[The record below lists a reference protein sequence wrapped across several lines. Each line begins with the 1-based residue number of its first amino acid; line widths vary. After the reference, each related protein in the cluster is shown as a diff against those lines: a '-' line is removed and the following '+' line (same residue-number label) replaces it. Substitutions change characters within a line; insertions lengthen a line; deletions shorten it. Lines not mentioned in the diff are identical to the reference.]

1 MRRILLFL
9 TILCMMFGGIPINA
23 QKAKYY
29 VHIPNKKD
37 VPFAIKTLGKNDNLV
52 VLQSNKNHTLAQS
65 LNQYNV
71 TEFRQAFPD
80 AVTDWLREVY
90 YVECDSINIQ
100 TNISLTKMIA
110 LQSKHQ
116 IPLVVKLLR
125 EPTPTGE
132 IYTPNDPKYNSDE
145 RHRAHLKLIHAPE
158 TWEIVRRYPKI
169 DVAVHDCY
177 FAQNEDLSYKR
188 IIENNH
194 QPGDNGVH
202 GAFVAGCLGAT
213 TNNNKG
219 IASLGGLNTNLIIS
233 TKRWARD
240 DEVLQLA
247 KSGYRVINC
256 SWVNSSFPD
265 PVTEALYKEIRD
277 VYNTVVVCGAGNGYE
292 THGLNPSVKYYPA
305 SYPTVLSVTS
315 VGHKYN
321 IGHQGNSNW
330 KDVHDRIIGSELKTH
345 QHNDAVDICAPGY
358 EVLSTMGSGYSESNG
373 TSFAAPQVATTAALV
388 MVVNPSLTAKQV
400 IDIIKSTADAS
411 IYNIPQNRKYIGK
424 LGTGRLDAYAAVK
437 KACSVDLNNKTFSNE
452 AYSGCIINIK
462 NSKIPANRTLTLNIT
477 KEVNFEGTFAIDHG
491 GKLDIKYTGL

>member
-23 QKAKYY
+23 QKAKYFI
-29 VHIPNKKD
+29 HIPNKKD

-52 VLQSNKNHTLAQS
+52 VLQSNKNHTLAQRF
-65 LNQYNV
+65 NQYNV

-100 TNISLTKMIA
+100 VNTPLEKMI
-110 LQSKHQ
+110 LSQFKEY
-116 IPLVVKLLR
+116 IPLIEKIEMPVYV
-125 EPTPTGE
+125 GE
-132 IYTPNDPKYNSDE
+132 GYTPNDPKYNNNSN
-145 RHRAHLKLIHAPE
+145 HRACLQLIHAPE
-158 TWEIVRRYPKI
+158 AWEIVKRYPKV
-169 DVAVHDCY
+169 DVAVIDGN
-177 FAQNEDLSYKR
+177 FVFNEDVHYKSVK
-188 IIENNH
+188 
-194 QPGDNGVH
+194 NGIGNEPH
-202 GAFVAGCLGAT
+202 GTFVAGCIGAT
-213 TNNNKG
+213 NDNNKG
-219 IASLGGLNTNLIIS
+219 IASLGGFNTNLVA
-233 TKRWARD
+233 TAHNG
-240 DEVLQLA
+240 ETQVLELA
-247 KSGYRVINC
+247 KAGYRVINC
-256 SWVNSSFPD
+256 SWTTGYSKTF
-265 PVTEALYKEIRD
+265 AAMYKEARD
-277 VYNTVVVCGAGNGYE
+277 VYNTVVVCAAGNGFEWGY
-292 THGLNPSVKYYPA
+292 NPSEKKYPA

-358 EVLSTMGSGYSESNG
+358 EVLSTMRSGYSESTG
-373 TSFAAPQVATTAALV
+373 TSFAAPQVAAAAALV

-477 KEVNFEGTFAIDHG
+477 KEVNLEGT
-491 GKLDIKYTGL
+491 